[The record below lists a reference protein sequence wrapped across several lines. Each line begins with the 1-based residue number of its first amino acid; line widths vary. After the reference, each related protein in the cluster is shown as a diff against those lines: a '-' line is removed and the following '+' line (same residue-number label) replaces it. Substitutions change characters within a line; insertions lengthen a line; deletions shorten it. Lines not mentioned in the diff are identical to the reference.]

1 MWNNNFVK
9 NICILEELCM
19 YINRNFELSMVLDN
33 ERFYKIFKFVYSK
46 NDYIEKKEDE
56 YEYVD
61 RSLEEKGMTV
71 IYRDS
76 QYKKK
81 IKLIVN
87 VERLLDSNKSDPEKI
102 VRKLNKRIG
111 EYFEYKYT
119 LDDFFI
125 SGMRIV
131 VDINVGTHNDVEAYL
146 QVLRRIGRVKG
157 FSPVRYECFENVDN
171 LCLEGNSNDIDFII
185 YDLEELYERQL
196 NENNIGRKN
205 FKTAIKESK
214 GTLRAE
220 VRLIKTKVVR
230 IYADKEDISAQIITL
245 SKKCQDIFLETFVRI
260 IPYGDFYK
268 KDKAEEIIR
277 AEIKDDRL
285 RRRMLRLVALI
296 PEKKSLYLAQKAM
309 KYRKIE
315 KVMEAF
321 ARINLSSVTIC
332 KRQDVKWLKNIYE
345 YLM

>member
-1 MWNNNFVK
+1 
-9 NICILEELCM
+9 M
-19 YINRNFELSMVLDN
+19 YINQFFEFTMTIN
-33 ERFYKIFKFVYSK
+33 HERFHKVFRHAYGKMKCME
-46 NDYIEKKEDE
+46 NMEDE
-56 YEYVD
+56 YID
-61 RSLEEKGMTV
+61 RTIEGKGLTV

-87 VERLLDSNKSDPEKI
+87 VDRLLDGNKPDPDRI
-102 VRKLNKRIG
+102 FRKLNKRIG

-125 SGMRIV
+125 SGMRIA

-146 QVLRRIGRVKG
+146 QVLRRIKRVKG
-157 FSPVRYECFENVDN
+157 FSPVRYECFDNVDN
-171 LCLEGNSNDIDFII
+171 FCLEGNSNGIDFII
-185 YDLEELYERQL
+185 YDLEGLYERQL

-205 FKTAIKESK
+205 FKAMIKESK
-214 GTLRAE
+214 GILRAE
-220 VRLIKTKVVR
+220 VRLTKAKTVR

-245 SKKCQDIFLETFVRI
+245 SEKCQDIFLETFVRI

-285 RRRMLRLVALI
+285 RRRMLRLAALI
-296 PEKKSLYLAQKAM
+296 PEKKSLYFAQKAM
-309 KYRKIE
+309 DCRNME

-321 ARINLSSVTIC
+321 ARINLSPVTIS

>member
-19 YINRNFELSMVLDN
+19 YINLIFELSMVLDE
-33 ERFYKIFKFVYSK
+33 ERFHKVLSHVHHKA
-46 NDYIEKKEDE
+46 DCMEKEE
-56 YEYVD
+56 YAD
-61 RSLEEKGMTV
+61 QSLEEKGIVV

-76 QYKKK
+76 QYKKR
-81 IKLIVN
+81 IKLIVH
-87 VERLLDSNKSDPEKI
+87 VERLLDSNKFDSEKI

-119 LDDFFI
+119 LDNFFI
-125 SGMRIV
+125 SGMRIA

-146 QVLRRIGRVKG
+146 KVLRRIGRVKG
-157 FSPVRYECFENVDN
+157 FSPVRYECFENVDSF
-171 LCLEGNSNDIDFII
+171 CLEGNSNGINFMI
-185 YDLEELYERQL
+185 YDLEGLYERQL

-205 FKTAIKESK
+205 FKAAIRESK
-214 GTLRAE
+214 GILRAE
-220 VRLIKTKVVR
+220 VRLTKAKTVR

-245 SKKCQDIFLETFVRI
+245 SEKCQDIFLETFVRI
-260 IPYGDFYK
+260 IPFGDFYK
-268 KDKAEEIIR
+268 KGKAEEIIW
-277 AEIKDDRL
+277 AEIKDNRL

-309 KYRKIE
+309 HCRNMA

-321 ARINLSSVTIC
+321 AKINLSPVTIS
-332 KRQDVKWLKNIYE
+332 KRHGVRYLKNFYE
-345 YLM
+345 CLFSM